1 MTLFGLALSNLMRR
15 RTRTLLSILG
25 IGLAIGGAVAL
36 LSLGRG
42 IVDSVASALE
52 ERGTDFIVTQR
63 GTVDVFGGRLPEGIG
78 ARLEAVPGVASV
90 AGEMITFTATD
101 GDRQVLVAGWAP
113 NSPSWGEVRLIAG
126 HVPRPEERRVVLIG
140 DAAAETLGLK
150 PGDGLT
156 LFEERFTVAGIAR
169 WASVMNRGIVAMRLA
184 ELQEVSFRPGQ
195 VTGFLVRLAPG
206 ADAAAVR
213 QALSAAGPVLVSD
226 AREMVAQD
234 RNLAVLQAVSYA
246 VSLIALALGGLNV
259 LSTQLMAVQ
268 ERRREIAMIA
278 AMGWSDT
285 RLIGLVVLEGM
296 VLGVAGC
303 VLGIGIGIAA
313 SGLFGA
319 IPQIGHYIAFKP
331 TVEGLVLPVIGAL
344 ALCLLG
350 ALYPAW
356 RAASVMPAEA
366 LRRG

>member
-1 MTLFGLALSNLMRR
+1 MNLLALALSNLLRR

-52 ERGTDFIVTQR
+52 ERGTDLIVTQR
-63 GTVDVFGGRLPEGIG
+63 GTVDVFGGRLPEDIA
-78 ARLEAVPGVASV
+78 ARLQAVPGVSAV
-90 AGEMITFTATD
+90 AGEMITFTATQ

-113 NSPSWGEVRLIAG
+113 NSPSWREVRLVAG
-126 HVPRPEERRVVLIG
+126 HVPRPEERRAVLLG
-140 DAAAETLGLK
+140 DAAAESLGLK
-150 PGDGLT
+150 PGDDIA
-156 LFEERFTVAGIAR
+156 LFDESFAVAGIAR
-169 WASVMNRGIVAMRLA
+169 WSSVMNRGAVVMRLA

-213 QALSAAGPVLVSD
+213 AALAAAAPVLVSD
-226 AREMVAQD
+226 AREMVGQD

-278 AMGWSDT
+278 AMGWSDA

-303 VLGIGIGIAA
+303 VLGIAIGIAA

-319 IPQIGHYIAFKP
+319 IPQIGHYIAFRP
-331 TVEGLVLPVIGAL
+331 TVEGLGLPVLGAL
-344 ALCLLG
+344 LLCLLG

-356 RAASVMPAEA
+356 RAVCVLPAEA